1 MIQTLSIINSTSN
14 PIAATVIIFLLVSLV
29 FFVPIFLADNFKC
42 QVSKAIQDNDNSTD
56 REAKIDRLFFQYR
69 IRQLVTMAVVL
80 VAVLL
85 IF

>member
-14 PIAATVIIFLLVSLV
+14 PIVATVIIFFLVSLV
-29 FFVPIFLADNFKC
+29 FFVPIFQADRFKC